1 MMYLFK
7 SDFLTEI
14 RAEVLESF
22 LSKNKFLDFFMGEK
36 NNENIFQ
43 VCLNT
48 QSKKKENRK
57 KPRYYKFSHS
67 HDL

>member
-1 MMYLFK
+1 MYLFK

-14 RAEVLESF
+14 CAEVLESF

-36 NNENIFQ
+36 NNENISQ

-57 KPRYYKFSHS
+57 KTRYYKFSHS